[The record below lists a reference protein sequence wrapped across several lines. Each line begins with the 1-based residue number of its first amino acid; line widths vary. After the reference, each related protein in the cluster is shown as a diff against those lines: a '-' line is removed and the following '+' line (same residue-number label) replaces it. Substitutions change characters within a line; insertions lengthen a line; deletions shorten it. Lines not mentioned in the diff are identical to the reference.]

1 MTPDETV
8 VLARYVR
15 ALCPQQKFDEYT
27 PDAWH
32 DVLGDWPL
40 AAARAAAAAVAK
52 QQPFV
57 SPAEIIGEIRR
68 QRDAKADSFQG
79 PGLPA
84 EIPDADP
91 DDVPAYLA
99 ALRAQRTRAADGMEL
114 KRRPVAELISGVVDS
129 FGDIPNSDVTEKVA
143 EVRRPG
149 PLGVECPTC
158 RAAIGRPCRVEATSG
173 NRGPRELRN
182 PHAARGRVAR
192 GEPASLESPAEIDR
206 RRAVSL
212 AHLERLAANDAE
224 TRGESA

>member
-32 DVLGDWPL
+32 DVLGDYRL
-40 AAARAAAAAVAK
+40 DAARAAAAAVAK

-57 SPAEIIGEIRR
+57 SPAEIIEEIRK
-68 QRDAKADSFQG
+68 QRDARADSFQG

-84 EIPDADP
+84 EVPDADP

-99 ALRAQRTRAADGMEL
+99 ALRAQRTRAAEGMEL
-114 KRRPVAELISGVVDS
+114 KRRPVAELIAGVV
-129 FGDIPNSDVTEKVA
+129 NSLEMPGIEKPAEVV

-149 PLGVECPTC
+149 PLGVECPAC
-158 RAAIGRPCRVEATSG
+158 SAAIGRPCRVEVSG
-173 NRGPRELRN
+173 KRRELRK
-182 PHAARGRVAR
+182 PHAARSRVAN
-192 GEPASLESPAEIDR
+192 GGPAELESPAEIER
-206 RRAVSL
+206 RRAASL
-212 AHLERLAANDAE
+212 ARLNALTEGDA
-224 TRGESA
+224 S

>member
-40 AAARAAAAAVAK
+40 ATARTAAAAVAK
-52 QQPFV
+52 KQPFV
-57 SPAEIIGEIRR
+57 SPAEIIAEIRK

-84 EIPDADP
+84 EVPDADP
-91 DDVPAYLA
+91 DDIPAYLA
-99 ALRAQRTRAADGMEL
+99 ALRTQRTRAADGEQL
-114 KRRPVAELISGVVDS
+114 KRRPVAELIAGVASS
-129 FGDIPNSDVTEKVA
+129 FGRIPDEDAAEEIA

-149 PLGVECPTC
+149 PLGVECPSC
-158 RAAIGRPCRVEATSG
+158 QAPMGRPCRASVPG
-173 NRGPRELRN
+173 NRPPRELRT
-182 PHAARGRVAR
+182 PHAARSRVAL
-192 GEPASLESPAEIDR
+192 GGPAELESPQLIEQ
-206 RRAVSL
+206 RRAASL
-212 AHLERLAANDAE
+212 AHLERLAANE
-224 TRGESA
+224 TPDEEAS

>member
-8 VLARYVR
+8 ILARYVR

-40 AAARAAAAAVAK
+40 ATARTAAAAVAK

-57 SPAEIIGEIRR
+57 SPAEIIAEIRK

-84 EIPDADP
+84 EVPDADP
-91 DDVPAYLA
+91 DDIPAYLA
-99 ALRAQRTRAADGMEL
+99 ALRTQRTRAADGEQL
-114 KRRPVAELISGVVDS
+114 KRRPVAELIAGVAGS
-129 FGDIPNSDVTEKVA
+129 FGRIPAEDADEEIA

-149 PLGVECPTC
+149 PSESNAR
-158 RAAIGRPCRVEATSG
+158 RARPRWGGRAGRASPGTGRLASCAPRTP
-173 NRGPRELRN
+173 RGPAS
-182 PHAARGRVAR
+182 PWVAR
-192 GEPASLESPAEIDR
+192 RSWSPR
-206 RRAVSL
+206 S
-212 AHLERLAANDAE
+212 
-224 TRGESA
+224 